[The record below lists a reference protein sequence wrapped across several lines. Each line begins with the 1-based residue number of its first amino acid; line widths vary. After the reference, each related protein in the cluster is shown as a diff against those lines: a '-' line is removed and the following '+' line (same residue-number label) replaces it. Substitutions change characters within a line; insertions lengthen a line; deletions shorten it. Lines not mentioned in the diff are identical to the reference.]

1 MEINSI
7 TDEEDEDIDGICYD
21 LWDNKQRT
29 DEYGIIRM
37 SQSC

>member
-7 TDEEDEDIDGICYD
+7 ADEEDEDIDGIRYD

-37 SQSC
+37 SQSR